1 MAIYNQTNVDDAT
14 RDQNGESQFDH
25 NQNVPCPVYKWLRG
39 HNSLSHQR
47 QGGGGGGVHD
57 RLESFFIR
65 KKDYNSNGTI
75 FHSFFC
81 LFILFCCC
89 RSARFKN
96 TQKSRAKLNIDCKK
110 AKVTKL
116 VENEQQKSLDNSIF
130 TLLRT

>member
-47 QGGGGGGVHD
+47 QGGGGGVHD

-65 KKDYNSNGTI
+65 KKIIIPMEQYFTLFLFVYFVLLLSLGTI
-75 FHSFFC
+75 QEHTKKSNQTKYR
-81 LFILFCCC
+81 L
-89 RSARFKN
+89 
-96 TQKSRAKLNIDCKK
+96 QKS
-110 AKVTKL
+110 
-116 VENEQQKSLDNSIF
+116 KSYQIS
-130 TLLRT
+130 RK

>member
-75 FHSFFC
+75 FHSFF
-81 LFILFCCC
+81 LFVYFVLLLSLGTIQEHTKKSNQTKYRL
-89 RSARFKN
+89 
-96 TQKSRAKLNIDCKK
+96 QKS
-110 AKVTKL
+110 
-116 VENEQQKSLDNSIF
+116 KSYQIS
-130 TLLRT
+130 RK